1 MVQPILLKELNWDE
15 WTLMVQP
22 HYNNSLT
29 TIALGRALIYH
40 WESSSGKAEPTQ
52 CNHGSHPKWAEEPT
66 TRT

>member
-1 MVQPILLKELNWDE
+1 
-15 WTLMVQP
+15 MVQP

-52 CNHGSHPKWAEEPT
+52 CNHGNHPKWAEEPT
-66 TRT
+66 TCT